1 MATDAIVSRV
11 LAALAAWGFLKA
23 LTPFAIAS
31 TPVSALEPEAKARS
45 STKMVTAPV
54 PAGSGLGATAFG
66 GDPSR
71 RPASDAHM
79 PRDLTVKLD
88 ERLKETE
95 MAKILATEIRVGNL
109 LEFDKR
115 VWRVLKSYH
124 VHVGGRGGADMEI
137 EIKDIESGQKRNE
150 RLSTDEKIERPF
162 IDRRRMTYSYHD
174 GSNWV
179 FMDNE
184 TYEQLTLGEDFLE
197 GQTGYLMPN
206 MEVEINFHNGRA
218 IGIQLP
224 TTVVLEV
231 VDTEPGIK
239 NATATTSFKP
249 AKVETGISVQ
259 VPPFVN
265 NGEKIR
271 VNTDDG
277 SYVERA

>member
-1 MATDAIVSRV
+1 
-11 LAALAAWGFLKA
+11 
-23 LTPFAIAS
+23 
-31 TPVSALEPEAKARS
+31 
-45 STKMVTAPV
+45 
-54 PAGSGLGATAFG
+54 
-66 GDPSR
+66 
-71 RPASDAHM
+71 
-79 PRDLTVKLD
+79 
-88 ERLKETE
+88 

-124 VHVGGRGGADMEI
+124 VHVGGRGGAYMQI

-197 GQTGYLMPN
+197 GQTGYLLPN
-206 MEVEINFHNGRA
+206 ADVQVNLYNDRPIGVE
-218 IGIQLP
+218 LP
-224 TTVVLEV
+224 ASVVLTV
-231 VDTEPGIK
+231 TDTEPAIK